1 VTRGALVVAERAAT
15 TLEEDGLGARGRDER
30 DAKPDGGHLPEP
42 LDETG
47 ARGRLFEQVFVVHDN
62 SFQVL

>member
-1 VTRGALVVAERAAT
+1 VALGVAEEAAAT
-15 TLEEDGLGARGRDER
+15 ADGGAKGVRGRDER
-30 DAKPDGGHLPEP
+30 DTKPNRGHLPHP

-47 ARGRLFEQVFVVHDN
+47 AGGRLFDQVFVVHDN